1 MKFLKHILMITA
13 TILLLQSCIEDGIS
27 TSSNDQPTFSTD
39 SLKMGMIF
47 TEQGST
53 THRFKV
59 YNRHDKI
66 ISINTI
72 SFRDQ
77 SQGIFRMNVD
87 GVSGKEFHNV
97 EIRPNDSIYVF
108 VEATLPA
115 NKQQGPIT
123 IENIIDFT
131 TLGQTQ
137 SVVVQADGLDVT
149 RISGLTVETDMH
161 LTAEKPYQILDS
173 IVVAPGATLTIDPGA
188 MLYFH
193 DKAELIVRGSLNA
206 NGTLEAPINM
216 TGDRTGNVVT
226 DIPFE
231 LMSGQWGGVY
241 FASTSHSNRLE
252 HTSIR
257 NTTYGLILD
266 SIPSSIEIPALYI
279 LNCHLHNSAGYILQ
293 SKHSSILAIGTEF
306 TDASSGI
313 LFIHGGNALINHCTI
328 ANYYLFT
335 ALGGPAIQ
343 LSHVDADTDDMSG
356 LPLLAADIT
365 NTIIYGNGSEISHG
379 DLTGTAV
386 SLRRCL
392 LKSAG
397 SDDDNFLNCLW
408 DTDPLYY
415 TVREDYIF
423 DYRVKPESPVI
434 DAGDPSLTLP
444 EAAIDAYGI
453 TRHNPP
459 TLGAYEFTPPPA
471 DDQPSL

>member
-1 MKFLKHILMITA
+1 MNALKYILL
-13 TILLLQSCIEDGIS
+13 ILFTSPLLQSCIEDGIS
-27 TSSNDQPTFSTD
+27 TSTNDQPTFSTD

-72 SFRDQ
+72 AFRDP

-123 IENIIDFT
+123 IENVIDFT
-131 TLGQTQ
+131 TLGQTR

-149 RISGLTVETDMH
+149 RLRNQIIEKDTH
-161 LTAEKPYQILDS
+161 FTAEKPYQIIDTLTG
-173 IVVAPGATLTIDPGA
+173 APGVTLTIDPGA
-188 MLYFH
+188 TLYFH
-193 DKAELIVRGSLNA
+193 DKAELVVHGTLNA
-206 NGTLEAPINM
+206 NGTVQRPINM

-226 DIPFE
+226 DISFD

-241 FASTSHSNRLE
+241 FTPTSRNNHIK

-257 NTTYGLILD
+257 NTSHGVIID
-266 SIPSSIEIPALYI
+266 SISSSAEAPALTVI
-279 LNCHLHNSAGYILQ
+279 NSHLHNSAGHILM
-293 SKHSSILAIGTEF
+293 SRHSAIRLIGTEL
-306 TDASSGI
+306 TDASEGI
-313 LFIHGGNALINHCTI
+313 IYIHGGNAIINHCTI
-328 ANYYLFT
+328 ANYYLFS

-343 LSHVDADTDDMSG
+343 LYHVNADTDDMSG
-356 LPLLAADIT
+356 LPMLTADFT

-386 SLRRCL
+386 TLRRCL
-392 LKSAG
+392 LKSTG
-397 SDDDNFLNCLW
+397 TDDDNFLNCLW

-415 TVREDYIF
+415 TVREEYIF

-434 DAGDPSLTLP
+434 DAGDQTLMLP
-444 EAAIDAYGI
+444 EAAVDAYGI

-459 TLGAYEFTPPPA
+459 TIGAYEFTPPPA
-471 DDQPSL
+471 EE